1 MLLLTLLPVKKLWLY
16 KRPVKIETTIQVS
29 QTPQIMEVFGEK
41 CVLYSPYARLSV
53 LRLSDGKL
61 LFDYTL
67 PEGVNTISTPM
78 VAGKTGILEQ
88 PFEKSLFMLEITGS
102 KKNPEIKKVWNT
114 KQLPSGHFSFVLH
127 DGYYFGF
134 ASCFY
139 LVALDAKTG
148 ALAWSKTDM
157 KIDASLALA
166 DGKLYIR
173 SGRDFIIAKASG
185 KKYEE
190 LSSYTFDLKRGG
202 NDYIAWVTPVI
213 AHGKIYL
220 RFSEELL
227 CIEGKTK

>member
-1 MLLLTLLPVKKLWLY
+1 MLL
-16 KRPVKIETTIQVS
+16 I
-29 QTPQIMEVFGEK
+29 
-41 CVLYSPYARLSV
+41 
-53 LRLSDGKL
+53 
-61 LFDYTL
+61 
-67 PEGVNTISTPM
+67 
-78 VAGKTGILEQ
+78 
-88 PFEKSLFMLEITGS
+88 KSIIAS
-102 KKNPEIKKVWNT
+102 
-114 KQLPSGHFSFVLH
+114 
-127 DGYYFGF
+127 YFGF

-157 KIDASLALA
+157 KLDASLALA

-190 LSSYTFDLKRGG
+190 LSRYTFDLKRGG
-202 NDYIAWVTPVI
+202 NDFIAWVTPVI

-227 CIEGKTK
+227 CIEGKAK